1 MFSNLFEIK
10 YNRVSVAWCF
20 YALEAWFRCVFMLGE
35 YLSLLEIEYL
45 AVSLVY
51 VVSMLAWLAAIE
63 IK

>member
-1 MFSNLFEIK
+1 ML
-10 YNRVSVAWCF
+10 AWCF

>member
-1 MFSNLFEIK
+1 MLILGIGVISCLGELF
-10 YNRVSVAWCF
+10 
-20 YALEAWFRCVFMLGE
+20 LMLGE